1 MMERVKNKKYSGSN
15 SVCVLVSGGL
25 DSCVLLCEMTDKFD
39 DVYPV
44 YVKGGLLWEK
54 AEIYWLWKFISSI
67 KNKSLKKLK
76 IITSGVTDIYKNHWS
91 ITGNNV
97 PDHTTDDSAVYLPGR
112 NIILLS
118 KTAVFCS
125 INNIRTISIAP
136 LKTNCFPDGTDK
148 FFRLIQE
155 TLGEGLNFKFSI
167 ITPFSHLSK
176 TDVIKLGAH
185 LPLELTFS
193 CIKPSGMHHCGVCA
207 KCAERKKAFQQLK
220 IKDKTVYK
228 S

>member
-1 MMERVKNKKYSGSN
+1 MERIKNKKYSGRS

-25 DSCVLLCEMTDKFD
+25 DSCVLLREMTDKFNA
-39 DVYPV
+39 VYPV

-54 AEIYWLWKFISSI
+54 AEIYWLRKFLSSV
-67 KNKSLKKLK
+67 KNTSLKELK
-76 IITSGVTDIYKNHWS
+76 IISAGVADIYKDHWS

-125 INNIRTISIAP
+125 INNIRTIALAP
-136 LKTNCFPDGTDK
+136 LKANCFPDGTDN

-155 TLGEGLNFKFSI
+155 TLSEGLNLKFSI
-167 ITPFSHLSK
+167 ITPFSDLSK

-193 CIKPSGMHHCGVCA
+193 CIKPSGIYHCGVCS
-207 KCAERKKAFQQLK
+207 KCGERKKAFQQLN
-220 IKDKTVYK
+220 IEDKTVYK